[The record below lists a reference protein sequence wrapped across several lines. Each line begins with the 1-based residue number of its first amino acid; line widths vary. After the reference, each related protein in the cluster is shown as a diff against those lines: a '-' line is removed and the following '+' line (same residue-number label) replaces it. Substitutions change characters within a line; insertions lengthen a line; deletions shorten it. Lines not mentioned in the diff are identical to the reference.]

1 MARNQEKKVHRM
13 PERVAEPLLFIGPQ
27 RLRRLARDVQVQVDA
42 SAVCVYLH
50 CRWKVLQNKKKAVEL
65 ARQFFD
71 LKESDSR
78 IRYGSSVCM
87 TISELIE
94 VFGKLDSVPIG
105 AVRGASCLSS
115 EGGAYDNK

>member
-13 PERVAEPLLFIGPQ
+13 PKHVVEPLLFIGPQ
-27 RLRRLARDVQVQVDA
+27 RLRSLARDVQVQVDA

-50 CRWKVLQNKKKAVEL
+50 CRWKVLQNKKNAAAL
-65 ARQFFD
+65 AKQFFD

-78 IRYGSSVCM
+78 IQYGSSVCM

-94 VFGKLDSVPIG
+94 VFGRIDSVPVG
-105 AVRGASCLSS
+105 AVRGTSS
-115 EGGAYDNK
+115 LVGKGGGYDNK